1 MYKNTN
7 LLHCTN
13 VSESIES
20 EKEMKD
26 NTHDVAVT
34 NFAVQGEGS
43 LESILPT
50 EKVCKD
56 FEGMCA
62 WAYQKVMYF
71 WMNGKCLVNEVV
83 IFVTSH

>member
-34 NFAVQGEGS
+34 NFAVQDEGS

-62 WAYQKVMYF
+62 
-71 WMNGKCLVNEVV
+71 
-83 IFVTSH
+83 